1 MSEHRESE
9 DFKIHRSEP
18 KECQLVV
25 TSPLQVTSECFFA
38 MDATE
43 EVLNHV
49 QRANEIEGKSLSEG
63 VCAHLCSGIT
73 DQKMDGRKMHRTR
86 EIIRHRVE

>member
-1 MSEHRESE
+1 
-9 DFKIHRSEP
+9 
-18 KECQLVV
+18 
-25 TSPLQVTSECFFA
+25 